1 MFDCCH
7 SGSALDLPYIYTTTG
22 YIRGSSALANL
33 GHELVEGNF
42 DAEALKELQV
52 KWQKLQLEEKEFSRQ
67 VSLKAADA
75 DVIMFSG

>member
-1 MFDCCH
+1 M
-7 SGSALDLPYIYTTTG
+7 DLPYIYASTG

-42 DAEALKELQV
+42 DEEALEELKE
-52 KWQKLQLEEKEFSRQ
+52 KWKKLQAEEKEFARQ